1 MPEQTI
7 HSLSIWLDSWRNWL
21 VAEKQYAPNTCEAY
35 LADFQAYT
43 DFLSESGEAVDS
55 PTRQRFRAYLA
66 KLQADDKSRATIAR
80 HVASIRSFY
89 RCADRQGWMVID
101 DFSWMKA
108 PKQPRSLPKTISE
121 NQAAA
126 MLSALGQLEKPSW
139 QIARDRAVLL
149 LLYGCGLRI
158 SEALSIQAND
168 RPLKDW
174 IRITGKGGKVREVP
188 VLPLVTAAVEQ
199 AAELCPF
206 QPQGDVPLFRSSRG
220 GAYGAR
226 AVQRLVE
233 ELRLRAGLPT
243 HTTPHA
249 LRHAFATHLL
259 SAGGDLRA
267 IQELLGHAS
276 LSTTQR
282 YTYLDAG
289 QLLDIHKQTHPRGN
303 LE

>member
-1 MPEQTI
+1 MTNQKHPR
-7 HSLSIWLDSWRNWL
+7 LSNWIESWQNWL
-21 VAEKQYAPNTCEAY
+21 KTERQYAQNTCDAY
-35 LADFQAYT
+35 LSDFQAYT
-43 DFLSESGEAVDS
+43 DFIDRSGDKIDF

-66 KLQADDKSRATIAR
+66 ELQTDDKSRATMAR

-89 RCADRQGWMVID
+89 RHADRQGWLKLE

-108 PKQPRSLPKTISE
+108 PKLPRSLPKTITE

-126 MLSALGQLEKPSW
+126 ILSALDSLEKPAW

-158 SEALSIQAND
+158 SEALSLKAHD
-168 RPLKDW
+168 RPLGDW
-174 IRITGKGGKVREVP
+174 LRITGKGSKTREVP
-188 VLPLVTAAVEQ
+188 VLPLISAAVEQ

-206 QPQGDVPLFRSSRG
+206 QPQGDTALFRSSRG
-220 GAYGAR
+220 AALGPR

-233 ELRLRAGLPT
+233 DLRLRAGLPS

-259 SAGGDLRA
+259 TAGGDLRA
-267 IQELLGHAS
+267 IQELLGHES

-289 QLLDIHKQTHPRGN
+289 RLLDVHKQTHPRGDRN
-303 LE
+303 

>member
-1 MPEQTI
+1 MAEHVHQNVF
-7 HSLSIWLDSWRNWL
+7 IWIEAWQNWL
-21 VAEKQYAPNTCEAY
+21 ATEKHYAPNTCEAY
-35 LADFQAYT
+35 HSDFQA
-43 DFLSESGEAVDS
+43 FVEFMRESGADIEI
-55 PTRQRFRAYLA
+55 PTRQQFRSYLA
-66 KLQADDKSRATIAR
+66 KLHADDKSRATIAR

-89 RCADRQGWMVID
+89 RYADRQGWMVID

-108 PKQPRSLPKTISE
+108 PKLPRSLPKTISE

-126 MLSALGQLEKPSW
+126 MLSILGQLEKPAW

-158 SEALSIQAND
+158 SEALSIQASD

-199 AAELCPF
+199 AADLCPF
-206 QPQGDVPLFRSSRG
+206 QPQGNVPLFRSSRG
-220 GAYGAR
+220 GALGAR

-233 ELRLRAGLPT
+233 GLRLRAGLPS

-259 SAGGDLRA
+259 TAGGDLRA

-289 QLLDIHKQTHPRGN
+289 QLLDVHKQTHPRGD
-303 LE
+303 LS